1 VADLTIHQLT
11 LALMIVAGIALVAFL
26 LSLILVLR
34 LRKMRRA
41 YAVFRG
47 EGADRDIFSAF
58 GKLTKRLQSME
69 QRVDHVVSAQEEET
83 LLRKL
88 AVQRFGLVRYDAFDD
103 MGGRLSFSAAF
114 LDDNGDG
121 VIISSINGRTETRT
135 YAKPVRGL
143 ASDHSLSEE
152 EREAI
157 AVAVDGSDRSETAAS
172 TVK

>member
-11 LALMIVAGIALVAFL
+11 LALMIVAGVALVTFL

-41 YAVFRG
+41 YAVLRG
-47 EGADRDIFSAF
+47 EGSDRDILAAF
-58 GKLTKRLQSME
+58 GKVTKRVQSME
-69 QRVDHVVSAQEEET
+69 QRVDQVVSAQEEET

-135 YAKPVRGL
+135 YAKVVRGL

-157 AVAVDGSDRSETAAS
+157 AVAVDGSDRSEPAAS

>member
-1 VADLTIHQLT
+1 MADLTIHQLT
-11 LALMIVAGIALVAFL
+11 LALMIVAGVALVAFL

-41 YAVFRG
+41 YAVLRG
-47 EGADRDIFSAF
+47 EGSDRDILAAF
-58 GKLTKRLQSME
+58 GKVTKRVQSME
-69 QRVDHVVSAQEEET
+69 QRVDQVVSAQEEET

-135 YAKPVRGL
+135 YAKVVRGL

-157 AVAVDGSDRSETAAS
+157 AVAVDGSDRSEPAAS